1 MTAADPT
8 PARPFA
14 RCRRPAR
21 HPARLPSRFQV
32 RPGGLPALLPAALL
46 LAAPLLG
53 GCSLVTGVAVNSLA
67 GVLAEGEAVYRS
79 DDDLELVGS
88 ALAFNLKTLETL
100 LLANPEHEGML
111 LSAAKGFLLYT
122 YGFVEPLRFD
132 LDFTEF
138 EEDRAIRARAARL
151 YGRATDFGMR
161 GLELRHPGIRG
172 RLSRAPET
180 AASELETGDAA
191 LALWTG
197 TALGAR
203 IGMATNDPEATADLA
218 VVGALLN
225 ASRRLDDTVDEGVVY
240 DYLSIYEVARVGGS
254 LELAREYYER
264 ALEVGPARRP
274 VVWSTWAET
283 GSIALADREE
293 FETLLRR
300 TLDFD
305 LDREPGARLLNRVAQ
320 ERAAWLLRT
329 VDDYFLDDLGDGGG
343 SRR

>member
-1 MTAADPT
+1 MTAPRPPAPVTPT
-8 PARPFA
+8 APEGPGPLTAA
-14 RCRRPAR
+14 ALHRR
-21 HPARLPSRFQV
+21 
-32 RPGGLPALLPAALL
+32 LLPAFLSATF
-46 LAAPLLG
+46 AAPLLA

-67 GVLAEGEAVYRS
+67 EVLAEGEAVYRS
-79 DDDLELVGS
+79 DEDLELVGS

-132 LDFTEF
+132 LDFTQF
-138 EEDRAIRARAARL
+138 EEEQAVRARAARL

-161 GLELRHPGIRG
+161 GLELSHPGIRD
-172 RLSRAPET
+172 RLRRDPES
-180 AASELETGDAA
+180 AAAELEVGDAA

-225 ASRRLDDTVDEGVVY
+225 ASRRLDDTVDAGVVY

-254 LELAREYYER
+254 IDLAREYYEH
-264 ALEVGPARRP
+264 ALEIGKARRP

-283 GSIALADREE
+283 GCVALADRAE
-293 FETLLRR
+293 FEALLRK

-305 LDREPGARLLNRVAQ
+305 LDEEPGERLLNRVAQ

-329 VDDYFLDDLGDGGG
+329 VDDYFLEDLDD
-343 SRR
+343 